1 MRKLMRLAI
10 TLSVLL
16 VTSLAVVTAS
26 PSKAHAQAPDKE
38 FTIAVGETLTF
49 DGRGIRTVTIGL
61 DEIAAVKTT
70 GGGRELLVT
79 GKQPGVTTINIFAS
93 GGQRTLLIRV
103 VPVNPTALA
112 QEARAILGENSGVDV
127 RVVKG
132 RVLLEG
138 EVASS
143 VFKEKI
149 NKLTQLYPNQIL
161 NFTTFR
167 EAFVEGARMVALDI
181 YFIQLAVTDR
191 DEAGVQWGQFIGGN
205 YTFGT
210 GDVPLYYD
218 EGDLDPGVLP
228 GDEPGNQ
235 KLSFPGALTGG
246 QGINSYWS
254 LVGQLNVAL
263 DFLVEHG
270 LIKTIQHGV
279 IVTEAGRES
288 EYHTGGTLLI
298 EVTGQD
304 AGAVVEKPYGLRVKI
319 KPVLDFDDN
328 VKLEIDMKYSELD
341 NANGVGELPALRNTD
356 IKTVVN
362 MKEGQS
368 VLVSTAD
375 NIISTSNESGWFLLS
390 RVPILGWLFKARNK
404 RAEMLD
410 NAMFVTP
417 RVYEPGGSTHK
428 TLIRGSFEGLLD
440 AGANPED
447 LPDIMEREGGGAISD
462 SPSSIDGDDGG
473 ESGDASSSGESSE
486 MLIE

>member
-1 MRKLMRLAI
+1 MPKLMRLGIA
-10 TLSVLL
+10 LSVLL
-16 VTSLAVVTAS
+16 LTSLTVVAAF
-26 PSKAHAQAPDKE
+26 PSQARAQAPDKE
-38 FTIAVGETLTF
+38 FTIAIGETLTF

-70 GGGRELLVT
+70 SGGRELLVT
-79 GKQPGVTTINIFAS
+79 GKKPGVTTINIFAS

-112 QEARAILGENSGVDV
+112 QEARAILGDQSGVDV

-143 VFKEKI
+143 VFKDKI
-149 NKLTQLYPNQIL
+149 TKLTELYPNQIL

-181 YFIQLAVTDR
+181 YFIQLAVSDR
-191 DEAGVQWGQFIGGN
+191 DQVGVQWGQFIGGN

-210 GDVPLYYD
+210 GDVPLYY
-218 EGDLDPGVLP
+218 EQQSLQPGVLP
-228 GDEPGNQ
+228 GEGANNN

-246 QGINSYWS
+246 QGLNSYWS

-279 IVTEAGRES
+279 IVTEAGREAM
-288 EYHTGGTLLI
+288 YHTGGTLLI
-298 EVTGQD
+298 GVSSLGSSSI
-304 AGAVVEKPYGLRVKI
+304 VEKPYGLEVKI
-319 KPVLDFDDN
+319 KPVLDFEDN
-328 VKLEIDMKYSELD
+328 VKLEIDMQYSELD

-356 IKTVVN
+356 VKTVVN

-368 VLVSTAD
+368 VLVSTQD

-440 AGANPED
+440 AGADPED
-447 LPDIMEREGGGAISD
+447 LPDIMEREGGGAISNT
-462 SPSSIDGDDGG
+462 P
-473 ESGDASSSGESSE
+473 SGETDGNGDEEGSTGNSSE